1 MQDAI
6 RCWAL
11 ALMVLTA
18 KTANNVGTIGV
29 GLWAEAIAAANT
41 LLLLGAIPVG
51 AIPVGAIPL
60 GATALIG
67 LFCKPLRDFQSSCW
81 ESLVRGNGTRESR

>member
-29 GLWAEAIAAANT
+29 GLWAEAIDAANT

-51 AIPVGAIPL
+51 AIPVGA
-60 GATALIG
+60 TALIG
-67 LFCKPLRDFQSSCW
+67 LFCKPIRDFQSSCW

>member
-29 GLWAEAIAAANT
+29 GLWAEAIDAANT

-51 AIPVGAIPL
+51 AIPVGA
-60 GATALIG
+60 TALIG
-67 LFCKPLRDFQSSCW
+67 LLCSPIRDFQSSCW
-81 ESLVRGNGTRESR
+81 KSLVRGNGTRESR